1 MSNIGDRMIFSGGP
15 EHSPLVE
22 ITHETNHPST
32 RRGNGHSRRMI
43 LIEQDGNEVEI
54 SLMTLENIVNW
65 AK

>member
-1 MSNIGDRMIFSGGP
+1 MSSIGDRAIFSGGP
-15 EHSPLVE
+15 EHSPIVE
-22 ITHETNHPST
+22 ITHETTHPAVRS
-32 RRGNGHSRRMI
+32 GQSRRMI